1 MPDDQIDIDDLESF
15 IDGLKTSLDT
25 LEGINPKEAQGFQ
38 AQLAKAISSLRIKK
52 SAKFEP
58 LPKYIGHVTK
68 EDLKHYLMKELEDL
82 RNLLDTDEYSPYP
95 RRKFNLIMKITKLRE
110 KISRM

>member
-1 MPDDQIDIDDLESF
+1 MPDEIDIEDLESF
-15 IDGLKTSLDT
+15 IDGLKSSLDT
-25 LEGINPKEAQGFQ
+25 LEGLNPKETQGFQ
-38 AQLAKAISSLRIKK
+38 AQLAKAISNLRIKK
-52 SAKFEP
+52 SSKFEP

-68 EDLKHYLMKELEDL
+68 DDLKNYLIKELEEL

-95 RRKFNLIMKITKLRE
+95 RRKFNLIMKIAKLRE